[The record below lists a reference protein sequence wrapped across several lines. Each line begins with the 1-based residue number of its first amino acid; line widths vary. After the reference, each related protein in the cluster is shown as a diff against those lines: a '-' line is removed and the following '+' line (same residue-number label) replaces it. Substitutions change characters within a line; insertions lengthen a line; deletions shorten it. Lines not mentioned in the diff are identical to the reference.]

1 MSDDK
6 SSQKPQMPQDMR
18 EFNSKLIAEFR
29 ANHGQLSGQMAGRQV
44 MLLTTRGA
52 RSGKEHTVVI
62 GYRPAGDTY
71 VVIASD
77 NGAADDPDW
86 YRNLLK
92 DPVATAEVGPKKVK
106 VRARTT
112 SGAESE
118 RFGSLVEYLPD
129 QQKLTQR
136 QIPVVVLEAVG

>member
-1 MSDDK
+1 MSEDK
-6 SSQKPQMPQDMR
+6 SQKPQMPQDMKA
-18 EFNSKLIAEFR
+18 FNRKLIEEFR
-29 ANHGQLSGQMAGRQV
+29 ASHGQLSGPMAGRQL

-62 GYRPAGDTY
+62 GYRPDGDMY

-112 SGAESE
+112 SGGESE
-118 RFGSLVEYLPD
+118 RLGALVEYLPD

-136 QIPVVVLEAVG
+136 HIPVVVLEAVS